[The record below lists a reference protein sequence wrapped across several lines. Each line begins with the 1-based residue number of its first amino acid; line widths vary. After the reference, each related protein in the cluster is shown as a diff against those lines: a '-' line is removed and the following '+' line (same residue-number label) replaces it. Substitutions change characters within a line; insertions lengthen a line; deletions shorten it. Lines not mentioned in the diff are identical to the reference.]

1 MKRRFTLLLSLAFVF
16 AASFAGNVDENT
28 ARRVATAFLHSRMPD
43 AHGAA
48 PESLRALPAINIGTE
63 RILMYAFNFE
73 NGGYVLIAATD
84 AAIPVLGYSFD
95 GIFTLNN
102 QPPALAAWL
111 AGYELQLSDIM
122 DRNLTATPEI
132 SASWESLINYNP
144 GETTQR
150 DLRSVEPLLPSTW
163 DQGSRYNALCPEDDA
178 GPGGHVYAGCVA
190 TAMAQVIYYWRYP
203 LQGTGSHGYYS
214 DYGYLFVDF
223 SQADYDYDQMRNEI
237 GPESNYEMAEIQYHC
252 GVAVDMMYAPDGSG
266 AYSFDAASALRNY
279 FGFSGQLSFRQKENY
294 TQAGWAD
301 LMIQNLDN
309 GWPMYYSGFGSGGHA
324 FNLDGYQGTD
334 YFHFNWGWSGSYN
347 GYFYLNNL
355 NPGGNSFSYGQ
366 GAIVNFYPAGNYPYY
381 CSGVKTLNRHN
392 GTIED
397 GSGPVDNYTPGLN
410 CGWLIAPSDSV
421 TNLSLSFEKF
431 NLTEGVDV
439 LNVYD
444 GPDASYPLLASLTG
458 TELPQAVTA
467 TGDRLFLEF
476 LTEGDAGS
484 GFRLSYNSERAVFCS
499 GTTIYSDF
507 SGVITDGSGT
517 RDYNNNSVC
526 KFRVEPENA
535 NSITFTFN
543 YLDTEPDHDQVK
555 IYNLASQSL
564 VASFS
569 GNEIPESVTVPS
581 GKAMVLFNTNN
592 DITAGGW
599 ELSYVG
605 EATTVGVASAVNSGG
620 LGVQVY
626 PVPASDWLRVELSSR
641 LPADVLFSLV
651 DLSGRVVANN
661 IRADFTG
668 QETLLIPVRD
678 LAEGIYYLK
687 YASENSVGTHK
698 VMISR

>member
-43 AHGAA
+43 AHGVA
-48 PESLRALPAINIGTE
+48 PESLQALPAINIGAE
-63 RILMYAFNFE
+63 RTLMYAFNFE

-279 FGFSGQLSFRQKENY
+279 FGFSSQLSFRQKENY

-397 GSGPVDNYTPGLN
+397 GSGPVDNYTPGLD

-431 NLTEGVDV
+431 NLTEGMDV
-439 LNVYD
+439 LNVFD

-458 TELPQAVTA
+458 TALPQAITA
-467 TGDRLFLEF
+467 TGDKLFLEF
-476 LTEGDAGS
+476 LTEGDEGS
-484 GFRLSYNSERAVFCS
+484 GFRLSYNSDLAVFCS

-605 EATTVGVASAVNSGG
+605 ESTTVGVAAAVNSGG

-661 IRADFTG
+661 IRAGFTG

-698 VMISR
+698 VVISR

>member
-1 MKRRFTLLLSLAFVF
+1 MKRRFTLLLSLAFIF

-43 AHGAA
+43 AHMVA
-48 PESLRALPAINIGTE
+48 PELPEALPAIHIGSE
-63 RILMYAFNFE
+63 RTLMYAFNFE
-73 NGGYVLIAATD
+73 KGGYVLVSATD

-95 GIFTLNN
+95 GIFTFDN
-102 QPPALAAWL
+102 QPPALSAWL
-111 AGYELQLSDIM
+111 TGYELQLSDIM
-122 DRNLTATPEI
+122 DRNLAATPEI
-132 SASWESLINYNP
+132 SASWKSLTDYQP
-144 GETTQR
+144 GETAQR

-163 DQGSRYNALCPEDDA
+163 DQGSRYNALCPVDGA

-190 TAMAQVIYYWRYP
+190 TAMSQVIYYWRYP

-223 SQADYDYDQMRNEI
+223 SQAGYDYDQMRNAI

-266 AYSFDAASALRNY
+266 AYSFDAASALREH
-279 FGFSGQLSFRQKENY
+279 FGYSNQLSLQQKDNY
-294 TQAGWAD
+294 SQTGWAD
-301 LMIQNLDN
+301 LLMQNLDN
-309 GWPMYYSGFGSGGHA
+309 GWPLYYNGFGSGGHA
-324 FNLDGYQGTD
+324 FNVDGYQGTD

-355 NPGGNSFSYGQ
+355 NPGGNNFTYGQ
-366 GAIVNFYPAGNYPYY
+366 GAIVNFYPGSNYPYY
-381 CSGVKTLNRHN
+381 CNGVKTLGRHN

-397 GSGPVDNYTPGLN
+397 GSGPVENYTAGLN

-421 TNLSLSFEKF
+421 TNLTLTFEKF
-431 NLTEGVDV
+431 NLTDGLDV

-458 TELPQAVTA
+458 TALPQAIKA

-484 GFRLSYNSERAVFCS
+484 GFRLSYNSDLAVFCS

-507 SGVITDGSGT
+507 SGVISDGSGT

-543 YLDTEPDHDQVK
+543 YLDTEPDYDQVK

-569 GNEIPESVTVPS
+569 GNEIPESVNVPS

-605 EATTVGVASAVNSGG
+605 EATTVGVTSAVNSGG

-626 PVPASDWLRVELSSR
+626 PVPASDWLRVELISR
-641 LPADVLFSLV
+641 LPADVRFTLL

-661 IRADFTG
+661 IRAGFTG
-668 QETLLIPVRD
+668 QETVLIPLRN

>member
-1 MKRRFTLLLSLAFVF
+1 MKRRSALLLSLLLAF
-16 AASFAGNVDENT
+16 AAAFAGNVDENT
-28 ARRVATAFLHSRMPD
+28 ARRVATAFLHSRMSD
-43 AHGAA
+43 AQMVAQEL
-48 PESLRALPAINIGTE
+48 PEALPAIHIGTE
-63 RILMYAFNFE
+63 RTLMYAFNFE

-132 SASWESLINYNP
+132 RESWESLINYNP

-150 DLRSVEPLLPSTW
+150 DLKSVEPLLPSTW

-190 TAMAQVIYYWRYP
+190 TAMSQVIYYWRYP

-266 AYSFDAASALRNY
+266 AYSFDAASALREH
-279 FGFSGQLSFRQKENY
+279 FGYSNQLSLQQKDNY
-294 TQAGWAD
+294 SQTGWAEL
-301 LMIQNLDN
+301 LMQNLDN
-309 GWPMYYSGFGSGGHA
+309 GWPLYYNGFGSGGHA
-324 FNLDGYQGTD
+324 FNVDGYQGTD

-355 NPGGNSFSYGQ
+355 NPGGNNFTYGQ
-366 GAIVNFYPAGNYPYY
+366 GAIVNFYPESNYPYY
-381 CSGVKTLNRHN
+381 CNGVKTLNRHN

-439 LNVYD
+439 LNVFD

-458 TELPQAVTA
+458 TALPQAITA
-467 TGDRLFLEF
+467 TGDKLFLEF
-476 LTEGDAGS
+476 LTEGDEGS
-484 GFRLSYNSERAVFCS
+484 GFRLSYNSDLAVFCS

-605 EATTVGVASAVNSGG
+605 ESTTVGVAAAVNSGD

-661 IRADFTG
+661 IRAGFTG

-698 VMISR
+698 VLISR

>member
-1 MKRRFTLLLSLAFVF
+1 
-16 AASFAGNVDENT
+16 
-28 ARRVATAFLHSRMPD
+28 
-43 AHGAA
+43 
-48 PESLRALPAINIGTE
+48 
-63 RILMYAFNFE
+63 
-73 NGGYVLIAATD
+73 
-84 AAIPVLGYSFD
+84 
-95 GIFTLNN
+95 
-102 QPPALAAWL
+102 
-111 AGYELQLSDIM
+111 
-122 DRNLTATPEI
+122 
-132 SASWESLINYNP
+132 
-144 GETTQR
+144 
-150 DLRSVEPLLPSTW
+150 
-163 DQGSRYNALCPEDDA
+163 
-178 GPGGHVYAGCVA
+178 
-190 TAMAQVIYYWRYP
+190 MAQVIYYWRYP

-223 SQADYDYDQMRNEI
+223 GQADYDYDQMRNEI

>member
-43 AHGAA
+43 AHGVA
-48 PESLRALPAINIGTE
+48 PESLQALPAINIGTE
-63 RILMYAFNFE
+63 RTLMYAFNFE

-279 FGFSGQLSFRQKENY
+279 FGFSSQLSFRQKENY

-397 GSGPVDNYTPGLN
+397 GSGPVDNYTPGLD

-431 NLTEGVDV
+431 NLTEGMDV
-439 LNVYD
+439 LNVFD

-458 TELPQAVTA
+458 TALPQAITA
-467 TGDRLFLEF
+467 TGDKLFLEF
-476 LTEGDAGS
+476 LTEGDEGS
-484 GFRLSYNSERAVFCS
+484 GFRLSYNSDLAVFCS

-599 ELSYVG
+599 EFSYVG
-605 EATTVGVASAVNSGG
+605 ESTTVGVAAAVNSGD

-661 IRADFTG
+661 IRAGFTG

-698 VMISR
+698 VVISR

>member
-43 AHGAA
+43 AHGVA
-48 PESLRALPAINIGTE
+48 PESLQALPAINIGAE
-63 RILMYAFNFE
+63 RTLMYAFNFE

-279 FGFSGQLSFRQKENY
+279 FGFSSQLSFRQKENY

-397 GSGPVDNYTPGLN
+397 GSGPVDNYTPGLD

-431 NLTEGVDV
+431 NLTEGMDV
-439 LNVYD
+439 LNVFD

-458 TELPQAVTA
+458 TALPQAITA
-467 TGDRLFLEF
+467 TGDKLFLEF
-476 LTEGDAGS
+476 LTEGDEGS
-484 GFRLSYNSERAVFCS
+484 GFRLSYNSDLAVFCS

-543 YLDTEPDHDQVK
+543 YLDTEPNHDQVK

-605 EATTVGVASAVNSGG
+605 ESTTVGVAAAVNSGD

-661 IRADFTG
+661 IRAGFTG

-698 VMISR
+698 VLISR

>member
-111 AGYELQLSDIM
+111 AGYELQLIDIM
-122 DRNLTATPEI
+122 DRNLTASPEI

-366 GAIVNFYPAGNYPYY
+366 GAIVNFHPGSNYPYY
-381 CSGVKTLNRHN
+381 CNGIKTLNRHN

-397 GSGPVDNYTPGLN
+397 GSGPVDNYTAGLN

-661 IRADFTG
+661 IRAGFTG

-698 VMISR
+698 VLISR

>member
-1 MKRRFTLLLSLAFVF
+1 MKRRSALLLSLLLAF
-16 AASFAGNVDENT
+16 AAAFAGNVDENT
-28 ARRVATAFLHSRMPD
+28 ARRVATAFLHSRMSD
-43 AHGAA
+43 AQMVAQEL
-48 PESLRALPAINIGTE
+48 PEALPAIHIGTE
-63 RILMYAFNFE
+63 RTLMYAFNFE

-95 GIFTLNN
+95 GNFTPDN

-122 DRNLTATPEI
+122 DRNLTATPDI
-132 SASWESLINYNP
+132 NASWESLLNYNP
-144 GETTQR
+144 GEAVQR

-190 TAMAQVIYYWRYP
+190 TAMSQVIYYWRYP

-237 GPESNYEMAEIQYHC
+237 GPESNHEMAEIQYHC

-266 AYSFDAASALRNY
+266 AYSFDAASALREY
-279 FGFSGQLSFRQKENY
+279 FGFSNQLSLKQKENY

-301 LMIQNLDN
+301 LLMQNLDN

-324 FNLDGYQGTD
+324 FNVDGYQGTD

-355 NPGGNSFSYGQ
+355 NPGGNNFSYGQ
-366 GAIVNFYPAGNYPYY
+366 GAIVNFYPGSNYPYY
-381 CSGVKTLNRHN
+381 CNGVKTLTRHN

-397 GSGPVDNYTPGLN
+397 GSGPVDNYTGGLN
-410 CGWLIAPSDSV
+410 CGWLIAPADSV
-421 TNLSLSFEKF
+421 TNLTLTFEKF
-431 NLTEGVDV
+431 NLTDGLDV
-439 LNVYD
+439 LNIFD

-458 TELPQAVTA
+458 TALPQAITA
-467 TGDRLFLEF
+467 TGDKLFLEF
-476 LTEGDAGS
+476 LTEGDEGS
-484 GFRLSYNSERAVFCS
+484 GFRLSYNSDQAVFCS
-499 GTTIYSDF
+499 GTTIFNDL

-543 YLDTEPDHDQVK
+543 ALDTEPDHDQVK

-569 GNEIPESVTVPS
+569 GSEIPESVTIPS
-581 GKAMVLFNTNN
+581 GKAMILFNTNS
-592 DITAGGW
+592 DVTAGGW
-599 ELSYVG
+599 ELSYISD
-605 EATTVGVASAVNSGG
+605 ATTVGMATAVSSGG

-641 LPADVLFSLV
+641 LPADVLVSLV
-651 DLSGRVVANN
+651 DLSGRVVVNN
-661 IRADFTG
+661 IRAGFTG
-668 QETLLIPVRD
+668 QETVLIPVSD

-687 YASENSVGTHK
+687 YAAENSVGTHK
-698 VMISR
+698 VLISR